1 MCWQRRLE
9 ALAGS
14 TTSCAPTG
22 TVSTT
27 AHITARRCTGAEG
40 CAVYNGPRVV
50 SVETSVVSKPGTAP
64 V

>member
-1 MCWQRRLE
+1 M
-9 ALAGS
+9 
-14 TTSCAPTG
+14 
-22 TVSTT
+22 VSTT